1 MPRGPQQ
8 AFADAHCGVDTLRL
22 VAIIRP
28 FARTCVFGAVLI
40 RGWAMRIE
48 LDKLEGKSK
57 AFAHTYEPGEI
68 VLDEENARLVE
79 EPQINGR
86 INRSGQEV
94 RLQGTI
100 TARAE
105 VDCDRCLKSMAVP
118 IETDFD
124 VTYIPAVDYE
134 RIETAE
140 LQAEDLSLSVFEG
153 EAIDVDELVREQ
165 VLLALPPRILCT
177 EECKGLCPVCGA
189 DKNQQDCA
197 CEPAQTDPRWAGLA
211 RLKEETKNG
220 Q

>member
-1 MPRGPQQ
+1 MRRGPPQ
-8 AFADAHCGVDTLRL
+8 AIAKAHCGVDTRVL

-48 LDKLEGKSK
+48 LDKLEGKSNV
-57 AFAHTYEPGEI
+57 FAHTYEPGEI
-68 VLDEENARLVE
+68 VLDEENARLTE

-94 RLQGTI
+94 RLQGTV

-105 VDCDRCLKSMAVP
+105 VDCDRCLKSIAVP
-118 IETDFD
+118 IETEFD
-124 VTYIPAVDYE
+124 VTYIPAADYE
-134 RIETAE
+134 RTEVAE
-140 LQAEDLSLSVFEG
+140 LQEEDLSLSVFDG
-153 EAIDVDELVREQ
+153 AAIDLDDLVREQ
-165 VLLALPPRILCT
+165 VLLALPPRVLCG

-189 DKNQQDCA
+189 DRNQQECA
-197 CEPAQTDPRWAGLA
+197 CEPKETDPRWAGLA
-211 RLKEETKNG
+211 AFKQETKNG